1 LILLLADSLCGKWT
15 RAKDG
20 VSDTKPAFEELTK
33 CLDASLV
40 QEWTEQE
47 RVAMEQRGDHLK
59 IYQVASE
66 KRREIPL
73 FLLWYRS
80 LMQFIYSCYGIDH
93 SCNLVPTLAEIRL
106 KLSETEVRQG
116 NLSGAVSALTEAL
129 SIEKSQ

>member
-1 LILLLADSLCGKWT
+1 MIILLADSLCGKWT

-47 RVAMEQRGDHLK
+47 CVAMEQHGDHLK

-66 KRREIPL
+66 KRRKIPL
-73 FLLWYRS
+73 FLLGYRS
-80 LMQFIYSCYGIDH
+80 LTQFSTNTGG
-93 SCNLVPTLAEIRL
+93 NML
-106 KLSETEVRQG
+106 KLSEMEVRQG

-129 SIEKSQ
+129 SIEKSP